1 MLADTT
7 PPPASLRLV
16 LVIVGLGVWHLT
28 QSLIK
33 HRPTGTGVIGD
44 GLHALTARAF
54 AFLTA
59 HPAWADRLLI
69 VSSLGID
76 VLGVFVLVESI
87 VGPSVRPFLGLLILF
102 GLRQL
107 CQAVTALPPPAG
119 MIWRSPGVP
128 SLLVTYG
135 VSNDLFFSGH
145 TALAVY
151 GAIEL
156 GRWGGPAW
164 AAAGAALAVF
174 ECAVVIVLRAHYT
187 MDVFT
192 GAVTAFAAAVVAEWL
207 APGCDAALV
216 RLGALLFG
224 Q

>member
-1 MLADTT
+1 MLADTMT
-7 PPPASLRLV
+7 PPSSIRFAFV
-16 LVIVGLGVWHLT
+16 VVGLGIWYTT

-33 HRPTGTGVIGD
+33 NRPTGTGCIGD
-44 GLHALTARAF
+44 GLHTLTAGAN
-54 AFLTA
+54 AFLLA
-59 HPAWADRLLI
+59 KPKWADRLL
-69 VSSLGID
+69 VASSLGID
-76 VLGVFVLVESI
+76 ALGVFVLTNSI
-87 VGPSVRPFLGLLILF
+87 VGDSIRPFLGLLILF
-102 GLRQL
+102 GLRQI
-107 CQAVTALPPPAG
+107 CQAVTALPPPEG

-156 GRWGGPAW
+156 GRFGPVW
-164 AAAGAALAVF
+164 AVVGVLLAVF
-174 ECAVVIVLRAHYT
+174 EASAVLVLRAHYT

-192 GAVTAFAAAVVAEWL
+192 GVVTAFAASVAAAWL

-216 RLGALLFG
+216 QLGNAIFG
-224 Q
+224 V

>member
-1 MLADTT
+1 MLAETTT
-7 PPPASLRLV
+7 PPSSVRLV
-16 LVIVGLGVWHLT
+16 FVIVGLGIWHLT

-33 HRPTGTGVIGD
+33 NRPNGTGVIGD
-44 GLHALTARAF
+44 GLHTLTARAF
-54 AFLTA
+54 DFLST
-59 HPAWADRLLI
+59 HPKWADRLLI

-76 VLGVFVLVESI
+76 ALGVFVLTES
-87 VGPSVRPFLGLLILF
+87 VLGDSVRPFLGLLILF
-102 GLRQL
+102 GLRQM
-107 CQAVTALPPPAG
+107 CQAVTALPPPEG

-156 GRWGGPAW
+156 GRWGGQAW
-164 AAAGAALAVF
+164 AVVGAALAVF
-174 ECAVVIVLRAHYT
+174 EVVVVILLRAHYT

-192 GAVTAFAAAVVAEWL
+192 GAGTAFAAAVVADRL

-216 RLGALLFG
+216 RLGAFVYG
-224 Q
+224 G

>member
-1 MLADTT
+1 MPT
-7 PPPASLRLV
+7 PPSSLRVILV
-16 LVIVGLGVWHLT
+16 VIGLAIWHLS

-33 HRPTGTGVIGD
+33 TRPNGTGVIGD
-44 GLHALTARAF
+44 GLHTLTARVF
-54 AFLTA
+54 AFLSS
-59 HPAWADRLLI
+59 HPFWADRLLI

-76 VLGVFVLVESI
+76 AFGTFLLVESI
-87 VGPSVRPFLGLLILF
+87 VGPSIRPFVGLLILF
-102 GLRQL
+102 GLRQI
-107 CQAVTALPPPAG
+107 CQAVTALPPPEG

-156 GRWGGPAW
+156 AQWGGPVW
-164 AAAGAALAVF
+164 AIVGAALAVF
-174 ECAVVIVLRAHYT
+174 ECTVVIVLRAHYT

-192 GAVTAFAAAVVAEWL
+192 GAVTAFAAAVVAERL
-207 APGCDAALV
+207 APGCDDALIH
-216 RLGALLFG
+216 LGHFLFG
-224 Q
+224 A